1 MIARWE
7 NIITLKLNNMSKVR
21 ENYIAEIIVVLVITI
36 ILLTS
41 CGSTKKC
48 CIKTANEVYKYE
60 GMYTNQDWED
70 IN

>member
-21 ENYIAEIIVVLVITI
+21 ENYIAEIIVVLVITT

-48 CIKTANEVYKYE
+48 CIKTANEVYKLFVPILR
-60 GMYTNQDWED
+60 D
-70 IN
+70 

>member
-1 MIARWE
+1 MH
-7 NIITLKLNNMSKVR
+7 KVR
-21 ENYIAEIIVVLVITI
+21 DNYTAELI
-36 ILLTS
+36 ILVVIAVMFLTS

-60 GMYTNQDWED
+60 GMYANQEWED